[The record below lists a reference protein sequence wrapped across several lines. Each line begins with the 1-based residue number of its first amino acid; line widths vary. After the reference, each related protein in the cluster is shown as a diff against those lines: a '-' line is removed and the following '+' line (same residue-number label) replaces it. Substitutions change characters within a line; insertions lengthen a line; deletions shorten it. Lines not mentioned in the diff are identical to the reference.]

1 MDSAKPDIF
10 DRIMMLPGL
19 RNFFDLY
26 KKHKSV
32 LLYIFFG
39 GLTTVVSVGSFIL
52 FDSVLH
58 LDPLIANLLSWVC
71 AVSFAYVTNR
81 IWVFGSRAQ
90 GAAIFREVLTFFGG
104 RLLTLGLEE
113 GLLLVFVTWLQFNS
127 TAIKLIAQIVVL
139 ILNYV
144 ISKLLVFRKKS

>member
-1 MDSAKPDIF
+1 MSEKQDVF
-10 DRIMMLPGL
+10 DKIMMLPGL

-39 GLTTVVSVGSFIL
+39 GLTTVVSIGSFVL
-52 FDSVLH
+52 CDSVLCIH
-58 LDPLIANLLSWVC
+58 PLLANLISWVC

-81 IWVFGSRAQ
+81 IWVFDSQAK
-90 GAAIFREVLTFFGG
+90 GAGVIKEIFAFFSG

-113 GLLLVFVTWLQFNS
+113 ALLLVFVTWLQFNS

-139 ILNYV
+139 VLNYV
-144 ISKLLVFRKKS
+144 ISKLLVFRKK